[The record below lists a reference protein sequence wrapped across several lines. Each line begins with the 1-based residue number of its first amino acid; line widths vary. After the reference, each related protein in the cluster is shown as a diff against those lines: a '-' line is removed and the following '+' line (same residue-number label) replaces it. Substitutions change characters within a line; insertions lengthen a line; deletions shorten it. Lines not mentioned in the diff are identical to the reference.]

1 MLVIFRIL
9 KLVYRKHK
17 YRVIAGNISVIGSAF
32 TALAIPQII
41 GMGVNSLVDSGSD
54 KFESVYLLSLV
65 LLLAGI
71 GRGLFSYGQTY
82 FGDSVAQRVA
92 FDIRNAYFS
101 KLQHLSFAFHD
112 KQSTGSLMSR
122 STADV
127 EGMRMFIS
135 MGAVRSGFIISMII
149 DKEWAESFWGP
160 SKAENQQTSNETVT
174 LNQKQISLI
183 EGMIAEGQLDI
194 KLNENKA
201 YILKELW
208 EAMKYDSKEDFT
220 AGLSIYIQNKKNN
233 NRFYCT
239 VFDIY
244 SGKRLAKYE
253 GRRFEVFNG
262 AYGCNLTRG
271 VGFHGN

>member
-41 GMGVNSLVDSGSD
+41 GMGVNSLVDSGSG

-149 DKEWAESFWGP
+149 GISVAMFMVDWKLALVSLSFVPFLIWRAVVTSFVLNRVWTKVQEFTADLTAMLQENIIGNRVVKAFAAEQHENDKFRTQSDVVA
-160 SKAENQQTSNETVT
+160 
-174 LNQKQISLI
+174 KQIQRAQTYL
-183 EGMIAEGQLDI
+183 GRHL
-194 KLNENKA
+194 
-201 YILKELW
+201 
-208 EAMKYDSKEDFT
+208 FP
-220 AGLSIYIQNKKNN
+220 
-233 NRFYCT
+233 
-239 VFDIY
+239 
-244 SGKRLAKYE
+244 YE
-253 GRRFEVFNG
+253 FWI
-262 AYGCNLTRG
+262 YGCNCCDFMGWGDRYY
-271 VGFHGN
+271 